1 MNGYFIISLDFELF
15 WGVSEKRT
23 IESYKQNLLKTP
35 EVVER
40 LLMIFSENNIQ
51 ASWACVGFLF
61 FENKNELNSF
71 MVDYKKLPK
80 YKKANLNNFD
90 LISQIDPIDE
100 KFYFAKN
107 LINKIKDTK
116 GQEICTHTFSHCYT
130 LEDGITDD
138 DFYSDIKAAIS
149 SAKKNNIVIESI
161 IFPRN
166 QYDKKIISICNDFD
180 IKSYRGNQRHI
191 IYSPSVKQN
200 YLKRLIRLLDSY
212 FSITGNHSFAL
223 QKTNKPL
230 NIPAS
235 RFLRPYNKRLSFFEK
250 FKVNRV
256 LNEMTYAA
264 RNNLNYHL
272 WWHPHNFGD
281 NIEENFINLYTIV
294 EHQNYLNKKYNFTS
308 VNMKNLQKLIS

>member
-1 MNGYFIISLDFELF
+1 
-15 WGVSEKRT
+15 
-23 IESYKQNLLKTP
+23 
-35 EVVER
+35 
-40 LLMIFSENNIQ
+40 

-138 DFYSDIKAAIS
+138 DFYRDIKAAIS

-223 QKTNKPL
+223 QKTN
-230 NIPAS
+230 
-235 RFLRPYNKRLSFFEK
+235 
-250 FKVNRV
+250 
-256 LNEMTYAA
+256 
-264 RNNLNYHL
+264 
-272 WWHPHNFGD
+272 
-281 NIEENFINLYTIV
+281 
-294 EHQNYLNKKYNFTS
+294 
-308 VNMKNLQKLIS
+308 